1 MKTIKE
7 RIIEIIG
14 FNMEPERAE
23 LKADEIIQLF
33 QDDLSDSNDWE
44 GEYKYAVEEIKE
56 LQSNLKDAEYEI
68 RQLENEL
75 LFH

>member
-23 LKADEIIQLF
+23 LKADEIIKLF
-33 QDDLSDSNDWE
+33 NASYPEDERD
-44 GEYKYAVEEIKE
+44 EYAP
-56 LQSNLKDAEYEI
+56 
-68 RQLENEL
+68 ENIL
-75 LFH
+75 P